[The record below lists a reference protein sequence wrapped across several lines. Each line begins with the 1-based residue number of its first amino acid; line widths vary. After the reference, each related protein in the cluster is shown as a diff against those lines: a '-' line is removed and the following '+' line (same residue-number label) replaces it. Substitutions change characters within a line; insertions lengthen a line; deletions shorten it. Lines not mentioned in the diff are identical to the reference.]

1 MNMDKK
7 RTRFIASLPFA
18 FIEWQS
24 DDLRCRV
31 FSTDVDLNW
40 FAWDGILD
48 SDVAHADIFVEGG
61 AGRAAGQCA
70 DLLPVVVDGVAAPTN
85 AAINHFNANELTF
98 QTLFFG
104 SGKCVVSNKIPF
116 GEFDRPA
123 QASF

>member
-1 MNMDKK
+1 M
-7 RTRFIASLPFA
+7 
-18 FIEWQS
+18 
-24 DDLRCRV
+24 RCRV
-31 FSTDVDLNW
+31 FSTNVYLNW

-48 SDVAHADIFVEGG
+48 SDIAHADIFVEGR

-70 DLLPVVVDGVAAPTN
+70 DLLPVVVDGVAAATN
-85 AAINHFNANELTF
+85 AAINHFDADELTF

-104 SGKCVVSNKIPF
+104 FGKGVMPNKVTF